1 MRIGLAILPTAET
14 IDVAVLVQRAEA
26 LGFESLWAPEQNV
39 LPVKTERPVPRLWG
53 DIVDPLILLA
63 RASAV
68 STRIKLGTAVSVIPE
83 RDPLILAKQVATLDR
98 YSGGRVLFG
107 IGVGSGREQA
117 QIMGSDFPHRWTQAK
132 EAVLAMKALWTD
144 EVSEFHGHYYDFPPL
159 YCFPKPAQRPHPP
172 VLLGGKARNVFK
184 RIVAWGDGWIPIDVT
199 PQEVAAGRAA
209 LDRLARAAGR
219 DHTALTISVVGVAA
233 ERRAIEQYASAGAD
247 RVIVGLEA
255 AGEPA
260 SLAEL
265 ERTAAAVLR

>member
-63 RASAV
+63 RASAM
-68 STRIKLGTAVSVIPE
+68 STTIKLGTAVSVIPE

-98 YSGGRVLFG
+98 YSGGRLLFG

-132 EAVLAMKALWTD
+132 EAVLAMKSLWTD
-144 EVSEFHGHYYDFPPL
+144 EVSEFHGGTTTSRRSTASQSRPSSHIRRCCSVAKRATCSSGLSRGAMAGFP
-159 YCFPKPAQRPHPP
+159 
-172 VLLGGKARNVFK
+172 
-184 RIVAWGDGWIPIDVT
+184 
-199 PQEVAAGRAA
+199 
-209 LDRLARAAGR
+209 
-219 DHTALTISVVGVAA
+219 LT
-233 ERRAIEQYASAGAD
+233 
-247 RVIVGLEA
+247 
-255 AGEPA
+255 
-260 SLAEL
+260 
-265 ERTAAAVLR
+265 